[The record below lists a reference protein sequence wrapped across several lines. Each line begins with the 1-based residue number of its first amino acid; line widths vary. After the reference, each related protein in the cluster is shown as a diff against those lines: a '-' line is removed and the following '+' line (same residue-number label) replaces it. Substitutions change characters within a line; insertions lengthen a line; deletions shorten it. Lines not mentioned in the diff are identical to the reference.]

1 MEHKTQTK
9 LYMWDFCQCDPKR
22 CSGRKLV
29 RQKLVKTLPV
39 HATFHGICLTPDSSA
54 SLLTPQDA
62 EIIKKAGVA
71 VIDCSW
77 NEYSAGRGVNEVKR
91 LKYRNGRF
99 LPFLMA
105 GNPVNFGRPF
115 KLNCAEALAGA
126 LAICGFMED
135 AQIVM
140 EVFTWGET
148 FLEMNKKVIKEY
160 RLCNSLQE
168 VMDVQKAYTET
179 DENEKERREKE
190 RAKMFDIPDSDDS
203 EEGEMYYNPNR
214 MNYPEDD
221 DSSDD
226 EEEDDDESDE
236 DSD

>member
-1 MEHKTQTK
+1 MEHHTRIK

-29 RQKLVKTLPV
+29 RQKLVKTLPIN
-39 HATFHGICLTPDSSA
+39 ASFHGICLTPDSSA
-54 SLLTPQDA
+54 SLLTPADA
-62 EIIKKAGVA
+62 EIIARNGVA

-126 LAICGFMED
+126 LAICGFMKD
-135 AQIVM
+135 AQSIM
-140 EVFTWGET
+140 EVFGWGET
-148 FLEMNKKVIKEY
+148 FLDINKKVIKEY
-160 RLCNSLQE
+160 TQCKTLEDVLN
-168 VMDVQKAYTET
+168 VQKAYTET
-179 DENEKERREKE
+179 DENIKEKREQE
-190 RAKMFDIPDSDDS
+190 RAKMFDIPDSD
-203 EEGEMYYNPNR
+203 EEEYFNPNR
-214 MNYPEDD
+214 MPIEEEE
-221 DSSDD
+221 SSEEEEESSEE
-226 EEEDDDESDE
+226 EEED
-236 DSD
+236 